1 MTILRAQL
9 VAYLALSLLFHL
21 ASAIYGYDNCVH
33 DARSFSCAISTYTL
47 KAGDPPYQ
55 VCEIRAVQPDT
66 NTSQC
71 VSFLSMQW
79 FTGTFDKPYGSESV
93 LISM

>member
-1 MTILRAQL
+1 MLTPCFLFA
-9 VAYLALSLLFHL
+9 VCLALLPL
-21 ASAIYGYDNCVH
+21 ASAQPKCVPQ
-33 DARSFSCAISTYTL
+33 SFSCAISTYTL

-55 VCEIRAVQPDT
+55 VCEINATQPEGDCG
-66 NTSQC
+66 NY
-71 VSFLSMQW
+71 VSMQW